1 MKSSWKKQRLTTKR
15 RNIRL
20 TRWKNRVIRKYG
32 LVDLAI
38 AFTRATKRLRKSFG
52 AMAQAI
58 NSITPIKFQ
67 SMSKLRGE

>member
-1 MKSSWKKQRLTTKR
+1 MKSSWKKQRLATKR

-38 AFTRATKRLRKSFG
+38 AFTRSAKRLRKSFA
-52 AMAQAI
+52 AMSQAI
-58 NSITPIKFQ
+58 NSITPEKWLDKHID
-67 SMSKLRGE
+67 